1 MPQKVTTNKRFFE
14 MMKNNIESL
23 KGAEVG
29 KWTTQ
34 RMTNLAK
41 SFSDWSRDLNNIV
54 IATQNKNPKFK
65 TFTLIIIVSNHIIKY
80 KT

>member
-1 MPQKVTTNKRFFE
+1 MLSESHNKQRFFE

-23 KGAEVG
+23 KGAKVG

-34 RMTNLAK
+34 RMTSLVK

-54 IATQNKNPKFK
+54 IATQNKIQNSKPYHPYNYSKQ
-65 TFTLIIIVSNHIIKY
+65 VNKY
-80 KT
+80 I